1 MVDNQHSKHSKANV
15 SPKREAVLGQNII
28 NFSKPSARW
37 KQMASQII
45 NTEETIF
52 SNKNETM
59 NMCLSSREDCIPAFS

>member
-52 SNKNETM
+52 LQQKWNNEHVP
-59 NMCLSSREDCIPAFS
+59 LI